1 MENILISFVKNRKG
15 QANVGCV
22 IATKIPGNDTTVF
35 VSGSLC
41 HRKKDK
47 FSKEQA
53 IALAKDRALTMAI
66 HNRSCPV
73 PYSLKNDIAWM
84 AQRARMYFKGM
95 SVVVPPVKETLQE
108 KIANLIH
115 DIAIV
120 Q

>member
-1 MENILISFVKNRKG
+1 MENTLISFVKNRSG
-15 QANVGCV
+15 QANIGCV
-22 IATKIPGNDTTVF
+22 IATKIPGSQFVY

-53 IALAKDRALTMAI
+53 IVLAKDRALTMAI

-84 AQRARMYFKGM
+84 AQRAKMYFKGM
-95 SVVVPPVKETLQE
+95 SVIVPPIKETLHE
-108 KIANLIH
+108 TVARLIH
-115 DIAIV
+115 DVGVV